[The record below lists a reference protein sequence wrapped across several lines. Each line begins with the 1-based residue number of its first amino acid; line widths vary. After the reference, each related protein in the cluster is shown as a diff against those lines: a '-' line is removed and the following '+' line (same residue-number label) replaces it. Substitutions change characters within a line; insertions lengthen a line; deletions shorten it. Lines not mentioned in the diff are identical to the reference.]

1 MLIVLESNKNQRRKK
16 RMNNTNN
23 EFTVLLV
30 DDEEMVRLAMSTA
43 LSHAGFIVLESA
55 QASDALDLYT
65 RHAGSIN
72 LVVLDLVLPEMWG
85 DEMLP
90 KLRAIDPRYKSS
102 RLLWVRY
109 KGRRIRRRGGN
120 YKKTRARRKIGAHRT
135 RSPRYLTRSKYP
147 NSPFPSPSFSPT
159 LVPRK

>member
-30 DDEEMVRLAMSTA
+30 DYEEMVRLAMSTA

-65 RHAGSIN
+65 RHAGRIN

-90 KLRAIDPRYKSS
+90 KLRAIDPDIKVVVCSGFDIKEGEFEGVEAIIKKP
-102 RLLWVRY
+102 VRAE
-109 KGRRIRRRGGN
+109 KLV
-120 YKKTRARRKIGAHRT
+120 RT
-135 RSPRYLTRSKYP
+135 VREALAT
-147 NSPFPSPSFSPT
+147 
-159 LVPRK
+159 